1 MTTCDEK
8 IKIIKKAIEHN
19 TNGIEL
25 FADIGYTLSYIEGVI
40 EGEIDGIAEDGIKT
54 RSVFG

>member
-8 IKIIKKAIEHN
+8 IKTIKKAIEHN

-25 FADIGYTLSYIEGVI
+25 FAYPGYTLSWIEGVI
-40 EGEIDGIAEDGIKT
+40 EDEIDGIIEDGIKT
-54 RSVFG
+54 RSGVD